1 MKEPQN
7 SVINKSIETIDL
19 ATWLPSE
26 SEILLFDIKPF
37 LYKDLILKED
47 DFRNALKQIN
57 WALYQNKFVMIQC
70 SNSAIVPI
78 WAYMLVASCL
88 APFVSYSS
96 FSSNMNEFKSRLLIH
111 LLSQCEISRFKNKRV
126 VIKGCGDKSIGNEI
140 YVALTIALT
149 PIARAIMYGEPCSMV
164 PIFKQSVDVQ

>member
-70 SNSAIVPI
+70 SNNAIVPI

-111 LLSQCEISRFKNKRV
+111 LLSQYEIS
-126 VIKGCGDKSIGNEI
+126 
-140 YVALTIALT
+140 
-149 PIARAIMYGEPCSMV
+149 
-164 PIFKQSVDVQ
+164 